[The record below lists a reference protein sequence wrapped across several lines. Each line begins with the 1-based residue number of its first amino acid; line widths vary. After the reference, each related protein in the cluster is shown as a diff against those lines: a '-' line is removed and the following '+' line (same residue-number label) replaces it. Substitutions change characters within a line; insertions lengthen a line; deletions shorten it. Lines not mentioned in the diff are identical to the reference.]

1 MKDAKNKPTW
11 MMPDPVRP
19 LPGQLAL
26 PGVMPKRRRRRK
38 AAGQADLFE
47 TAARESGAKGNNAH
61 LTERRKR

>member
-1 MKDAKNKPTW
+1 MKDAKDKAAW
-11 MMPDPVRP
+11 MLPEPARV

-38 AAGQADLFE
+38 IAGQADLFE
-47 TAARESGAKGNNAH
+47 TAARESGEKGNNAH